1 MDVELA
7 RTFLE
12 IMSAGSFLEASDR
25 LHVTQTAV
33 TARMSSLEAKLGC
46 KLFIRNRSGA
56 KLTPDGERFVDYA
69 TSLVQVWDR
78 AQVEMKLPSGVD
90 TRLCIGGETSLWTP
104 VVVNW
109 VLWIQSNIANIALHT
124 EVADPENLIEKLG
137 KSSLDAI
144 IVHRPNY
151 YSGFVVEQLMEEK
164 LIHVR
169 SVKKPE
175 PDLFVDWGAEFRD
188 QFDAS
193 LPQPRQ
199 TTYSFNLGPLALQV
213 MLQQGGNGYFRTRVV
228 KQYIERGI
236 LERVPGAPEFTHPVY
251 LVYRQGEMTESLD
264 KALSG
269 LRLLAGEDARWFI

>member
-25 LHVTQTAV
+25 LNVTQTAV
-33 TARMSSLEAKLGC
+33 TARMSSLEEKLGC

-78 AQVEMKLPSGVD
+78 AQVEMKLPLGVD
-90 TRLCIGGETSLWTP
+90 SRLCIGGETSLWTP

-124 EVADPENLIEKLG
+124 EVADPENLIDKLG
-137 KSSLDAI
+137 KRSLDAI

-169 SVKKPE
+169 SVKNPE
-175 PDLFVDWGAEFRD
+175 PDLFVDWGTEFRD
-188 QFDAS
+188 QFDAA

-199 TTYSFNLGPLALQV
+199 TTYSFSLGPLALQV

-228 KQYIERGI
+228 KPYIERGI
-236 LERVPGAPEFTHPVY
+236 LERVSGAPEFTHPVY
-251 LVYRQGEMTESLD
+251 LVYRQGEMTKSLEQ
-264 KALSG
+264 ALCG

>member
-12 IMSAGSFLEASDR
+12 IMSAGSFLEAAER

-33 TARMSSLEAKLGC
+33 TARMSSLEAKLEC

-78 AQVEMKLPSGVD
+78 AQIEMKLPSGVD
-90 TRLCIGGETSLWTP
+90 TRLCIGSETSLWTP
-104 VVVNW
+104 VLVNW
-109 VLWIQSNIANIALHT
+109 ALWIQRNIVSIALHT
-124 EVADPENLIEKLG
+124 EVADPDNLIDMLSKNRV
-137 KSSLDAI
+137 DAI

-169 SVKKPE
+169 SVDNPS
-175 PDLFVDWGAEFRD
+175 PDLFVDWGPAFRD
-188 QFDAS
+188 QFDAA

-199 TTYSFNLGPLALQV
+199 TTYSFNLGPLALQI

-228 KQYIERGI
+228 KPYIELGI

-251 LVYRQGEMTESLD
+251 LVYRQGEITESLE
-264 KALSG
+264 KALAG
-269 LRLLAGEDARWFI
+269 LRLLAEEDARWLL